1 MPAKLALIDGGHAR
15 SEKVSFR
22 MSARLALIDGRACKI
37 GGSFISYAHETNSQK
52 WTGMQDQED
61 FIPYAHET
69 KSQKWAG
76 MQDQESFISYAQW

>member
-1 MPAKLALIDGGHAR
+1 MPATLGLI
-15 SEKVSFR
+15 EV
-22 MSARLALIDGRACKI
+22 RACKK
-37 GGSFISYAHETNSQK
+37 GRSFISYAHETKSQK